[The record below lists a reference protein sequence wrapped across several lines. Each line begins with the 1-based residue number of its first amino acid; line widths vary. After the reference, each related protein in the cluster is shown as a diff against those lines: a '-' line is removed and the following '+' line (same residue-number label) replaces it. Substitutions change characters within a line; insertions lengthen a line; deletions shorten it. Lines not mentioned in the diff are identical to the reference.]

1 MDRKKTIIKTSIN
14 GIIVNLIL
22 VAFKAIIGFLAN
34 SVMII
39 LDAVNNLSDA
49 LSSTITIAGAKL
61 AAKNPD
67 KEHPY
72 GHGRIEYLA
81 SMIIAVIIFAAG
93 LGAFKESIEKIIN
106 PVSANYSVISL
117 VVIAVAVATKFILG
131 IYVKNTGRKINSQSL
146 VASGTDA
153 LFDGVISLSTLVAA
167 GVSMIWHINLEGIL
181 GAIIAVFIFKS
192 SIEILKETVSDMIG
206 SRVDEDLAKKLKET
220 INSFEIVQGV
230 YDLILHNYGPTGM
243 IGSVHIQVPDEMT
256 AKEIHVLTKTI
267 ETKVYKEF
275 NIILT
280 IGIYAANTSDEK
292 FAKLKKDLDEIV
304 KKYKSILQLHGF
316 YVDTRTNNIMF
327 DLIIDFDEKDPKDVR
342 DSVISEIKEK
352 YPEYEYSVIIDN
364 DYSD

>member
-1 MDRKKTIIKTSIN
+1 MDRKKIIIKTSIK
-14 GIIVNLIL
+14 GIIVNLVL
-22 VAFKAIIGFLAN
+22 VAFKAMVGFFAN

-49 LSSTITIAGAKL
+49 LSSTITIVGTKL
-61 AAKNPD
+61 AAKMPD
-67 KEHPY
+67 KKHPY

-106 PVSANYSVISL
+106 PVNANYSVISL
-117 VVIAVAVATKFILG
+117 VVIAVAVATKFVLG
-131 IYVKNTGRKINSQSL
+131 IYVKNTGKKINSQSL

-167 GVSMIWHINLEGIL
+167 VVSIIWHINLEGIL
-181 GAIIAVFIFKS
+181 GAIIAIFIFKS
-192 SIEILKETVSDMIG
+192 SIEILKETVNDMIG
-206 SRVDEDLAKKLKET
+206 SRVDEDLAKKIKET
-220 INSFEIVQGV
+220 INSFEVVEGA

-243 IGSVHIQVPDEMT
+243 IGSVHIQVPDNMT
-256 AKEIHVLTKTI
+256 AKEIHTLTKEI
-267 ETKVYKEF
+267 ETKVYMDF

-280 IGIYAANTSDEK
+280 IGVYASNTSDEK
-292 FAKLKKDLDEIV
+292 FAKLKNDLDEIV
-304 KKYKSILQLHGF
+304 DKYESVLQLHGF

-327 DLIIDFDEKDPKDVR
+327 DLIIDFDEKDPKGVK
-342 DSVISEIKEK
+342 DSIIAEIKQK